1 MGQPEFV
8 HLHVHT
14 DFSLLDGACETGEL
28 LDEASRQ
35 KMPAVAITDHGNL
48 FAAAN
53 FFYEASKRDV
63 KPIIGCE
70 VYVAKGSRHERGDK
84 TASGNDRSPNG
95 DRDEAEP
102 GSRGTNHL
110 VLLCENL
117 EGYHNLIK
125 LVSSGFLEGFYYK
138 PRIDYELLQKHSRG
152 LIALSA
158 CLKGPVT
165 EAVVNEKYDQAREN
179 AYRLRDIFGKQNFFL
194 EIQDQGLEIEK
205 SINPHLV
212 RLSKESGIPLV
223 ATNDC
228 HYLHHEDAHAQEVLL
243 CIQTGKT
250 MGDTNRMK
258 FATDQFYFKSAAE
271 MAKVF
276 GEIPEA
282 LRRTVDIAARCNV
295 KIERIKNP
303 FPEFKVPAGHT
314 PGSYFEKVVRE
325 GFASRVPYLERM
337 AKAGA
342 LANPLVEYER
352 RLTSEIQMIQ
362 KMRYEGYFLI
372 VWDFIHYA
380 RTQDVPVGPGRGSA
394 AGSLVSYA
402 MRITDV
408 DPLQYNLLFE
418 RFLNPERVSM
428 PDIDI
433 DFCMRRRGELIE
445 YVTQKYGRDNVAQI
459 ITFGTMAAK
468 AAIKD
473 VGRAMEIPYAEVDR
487 LAKMVPT
494 TLGIQL
500 DKALQDAPQLKS
512 AVNSDEKLKDLMA
525 VALRLEGL
533 ARHASTH
540 AAGVVISPEPL
551 TDLVPVYKTNRD
563 EITTQFDMNALERIG
578 LLKMDFLGLTTLTV
592 LHDAVKMVEQN
603 RGVKIDIDNLA
614 LDDADTYKL
623 FARGDTTAIFQFES
637 HGMRDILRRYQP
649 TRIEDL
655 TALNALYRPGPLQGG
670 MVDDFINRKHGK
682 TKVSYELPQLQD
694 ILQETY
700 GVILYQEQVM
710 QIANRLANFSLGEA
724 DILRRAMGKKK
735 KEEMAAQRAK
745 FLHGCANSKI
755 PEKKAERIFNLMEEF
770 AGYGFNKSH
779 SCAYALLAYQT
790 AYMKTHYPVEFIAAL
805 LTSETGNAEKAVK
818 YINEARGMGI
828 SILPPDVNESDL
840 YFTPVGE
847 AIRFGLA
854 AIKNVG
860 ENTAKAIR
868 DSRLSG
874 GEFKA
879 LYDFCERIEPRFLNK
894 RVFESLIKSG
904 AVDSLGPREA
914 MAASID
920 DALASLQRASRLRE
934 SGQHGLFGGGGGT
947 AEVAVPFLLRD
958 APLWSEEERLASEY
972 AMLGFYVSGHPLEKY
987 GSRLAEWSVVRLEE
1001 VEGQRN
1007 GKEITVA
1014 ALIVSVRPMR
1024 SKKGAR
1030 WAIFT
1035 IQDMTGVQELL
1046 AFPESFSKYEQTL
1059 KPGTPLLLK
1068 VRVQI
1073 EEAGTRL
1080 SLQEA
1085 RKIADIA
1092 EKAAAQQ
1099 EFRVR
1104 IEMASMTEETLDRLE
1119 KLFAGSP
1126 GTSQVVFE
1134 LESPDGSIA
1143 VVPSRQRVKASPELM
1158 EAVRGIREKAAAA

>member
-70 VYVAKGSRHERGDK
+70 VYVARGSRHDRGDK
-84 TASGNDRSPNG
+84 TSNGNDRSGHG
-95 DRDEAEP
+95 DRDEMEP
-102 GSRGTNHL
+102 GSRGSNHL

-138 PRIDYELLQKHSRG
+138 PRIDYELLQKHNRG

-205 SINPHLV
+205 KINPHLV

-228 HYLHHEDAHAQEVLL
+228 HYLHHDDAHAQEVLL

-258 FATDQFYFKSAAE
+258 FATDQFYFKTAAE
-271 MAKVF
+271 MATIF

-303 FPEFKVPAGHT
+303 FPEFKVPSGHT

-445 YVTQKYGRDNVAQI
+445 YVTQKYGRENVAQI

-473 VGRAMEIPYAEVDR
+473 VGRAMEIPYVEVDR

-494 TLGIQL
+494 TLGIEL
-500 DKALQDAPQLKS
+500 GKALEDAPQLKS
-512 AVNSDEKLKDLMA
+512 AVNGDEKLKDLMA

-603 RGVKIDIDNLA
+603 RGVKIDIDSLA

-655 TALNALYRPGPLQGG
+655 TALNALYRPGPIQGG
-670 MVDDFINRKHGK
+670 MIDDFINRKHGK

-710 QIANRLANFSLGEA
+710 QIANRLASFSLGEA

-745 FLHGCANSKI
+745 FLHGCANNKI

-790 AYMKTHYPVEFIAAL
+790 AYMKTHYPVEFMAAL

-818 YINEARGMGI
+818 YINEARGMSI

-847 AIRFGLA
+847 SIRFGLA

-879 LYDFCERIEPRFLNK
+879 LYDFCERIEGRFLNK

-934 SGQHGLFGGGGGT
+934 SGQHGLFGGGGAT
-947 AEVAVPFLLRD
+947 EAPVPFLLRD

-987 GSRLAEWSVVRLEE
+987 SSRLAEWSVVRLEE

-1007 GKEITVA
+1007 GKDIAVA
-1014 ALIVSVRPMR
+1014 ALIVGVRPMR
-1024 SKKGAR
+1024 SKKGAH
-1030 WAIFT
+1030 WAVFT

-1046 AFPESFSKYEQTL
+1046 AFPESFAKHELTL
-1059 KPGTPLLLK
+1059 KPGIPLLLK

-1085 RKIADIA
+1085 RRIADIA

-1104 IEMASMTEETLDRLE
+1104 VDMASMTEDTLDRFE
-1119 KLFAGSP
+1119 KLFAAAP

-1134 LESPDGSIA
+1134 LESADGSLA
-1143 VVPSRQRVKASPELM
+1143 VVPSQQRVKASPELM
-1158 EAVRGIREKAAAA
+1158 DAVRRIRDKAAAA

>member
-1 MGQPEFV
+1 MGQPQFV
-8 HLHVHT
+8 HLHLHT
-14 DFSLLDGACETGEL
+14 DYSLLDGACEISEL

-70 VYVAKGSRHERGDK
+70 VYVARGSRLDRGEKTNGNGNSQDRGD
-84 TASGNDRSPNG
+84 
-95 DRDEAEP
+95 AEP
-102 GSRGTNHL
+102 GARGSNHL

-125 LVSSGFLEGFYYK
+125 LVSAGFLEGFYYK
-138 PRIDYELLQKHSRG
+138 PRIDYDLLSKHSRG

-158 CLKGPVT
+158 CLRGPVT
-165 EAVVNEKYDQAREN
+165 EPVLEQKFDLAREN
-179 AYRLRDIFGKQNFFL
+179 AYRLRDIFGKGNFFL
-194 EIQDQGLEIEK
+194 EIQDQGLDVEK
-205 SINPHLV
+205 GVNRDLV
-212 RLSKESGIPLV
+212 RLSKETGIPLV

-228 HYLHHEDAHAQEVLL
+228 HYLHHSDAHAQEVLL

-250 MGDTNRMK
+250 MSEPNRMK

-271 MAKVF
+271 MAQVF
-276 GEIPEA
+276 GELPDA
-282 LRRTVDIAARCNV
+282 LSRTVDIAQRCNV
-295 KIERIKNP
+295 KIERIPSP

-314 PGSYFEKVVRE
+314 AGSYFERVVRE
-325 GFASRVPYLERM
+325 GFASRLPSLERQ
-337 AKAGA
+337 AQQGA
-342 LANPLVEYER
+342 LRNPVADYER
-352 RLTSEIQMIQ
+352 RLTSEIEMIQ

-402 MRITDV
+402 LRITDV

-445 YVTQKYGRDNVAQI
+445 YVTQKYGRENVAQI

-473 VGRAMEIPYAEVDR
+473 VGRAMDIPYGEVDR
-487 LAKMVPT
+487 LAKLVPGMP
-494 TLGIQL
+494 LGITL
-500 DKALQDAPQLKS
+500 DQALADAPQLKA
-512 AVNSDEKLKDLMA
+512 AVNADERMKDLMA
-525 VALRLEGL
+525 VAKRLEGL

-540 AAGVVISPEPL
+540 AAGVVISPRPL
-551 TDLVPVYKTNRD
+551 TDVVPVYKTNRD
-563 EITTQFDMNALERIG
+563 EITTQYDMNALERIG

-592 LHDAVKMVEQN
+592 LQDTVRMVEQN
-603 RGVKIDIDNLA
+603 RGVKLNLDELG
-614 LDDADTYKL
+614 LDDPDTYKL
-623 FARGDTTAIFQFES
+623 FSRGDTTAIFQFES

-655 TALNALYRPGPLQGG
+655 TALNALYRPGPIQGG
-670 MVDDFINRKHGK
+670 MIDDFIKRKHGT
-682 TKVSYELPQLQD
+682 TKVTYELPQLKD
-694 ILQETY
+694 ILEETY

-710 QIANRLANFSLGEA
+710 QIANRLASFSLGEA

-745 FLHGCANSKI
+745 FMAGCANNKI

-790 AYMKTHYPVEFIAAL
+790 AYVKTHYPVEFMAAL
-805 LTSETGNAEKAVK
+805 LTCEAGNTDKTVK

-828 SILPPDVNESDL
+828 SILPPEVNESDL

-868 DSRLSG
+868 DSRLQQ
-874 GEFKA
+874 GEFRS
-879 LYDFCERIEPRFLNK
+879 LYEFCERIEARVLNK

-904 AVDSLGPREA
+904 AMDSLGSRES
-914 MAASID
+914 MLASVD
-920 DALASLQRASRLRE
+920 DAVMAQQRATRIRE
-934 SGQHGLFGGGGGT
+934 SGQHGLFGT
-947 AEVAVPFLLRD
+947 AAAPAPVAFELRE
-958 APLWSEEERLASEY
+958 AELWSEEERLTGEY
-972 AMLGFYVSGHPLEKY
+972 AMLGFYVSGHPLAKY
-987 GSRLAEWSVVRLEE
+987 ATRLQEMKTITLAEI
-1001 VEGQRN
+1001 EGQRN
-1007 GKEITVA
+1007 GREVNVA
-1014 ALIVSVRPMR
+1014 ALIVDTRAMR
-1024 SKKGAR
+1024 SRKGAR
-1030 WAIFT
+1030 WAIYT

-1046 AFPESFSKYEQTL
+1046 AFPESFAKLESVL

-1068 VRVQI
+1068 ARIQV
-1073 EEAGTRL
+1073 EESGTRL

-1085 RKIADIA
+1085 RRLDDLDR
-1092 EKAAAQQ
+1092 KAPTP
-1099 EFRVR
+1099 FRVR
-1104 IEMASMTEETLDRLE
+1104 LEMKAINEGTLDQLE
-1119 KLFAGSP
+1119 RVFTGCEGPSP
-1126 GTSQVVFE
+1126 VLFE
-1134 LESPDGSIA
+1134 LHSPDGSVA
-1143 VVPSRQRVKASPELM
+1143 TLQAQQRVTISPELI
-1158 EAVRGIREKAAAA
+1158 ESVRQICGDAAVELVM